1 MADTIDGCNE
11 KLGENKQTQSDGTMM
26 RDLTW
31 SHAEKVIARE
41 AFRRALDREFR
52 ETITKTKEIAKNIE
66 QPADLWELE
75 GYLTDSRKEIDRQY
89 DYRYSVL
96 PLVFGN
102 LVRRGRLRMEEL
114 SGLREDKLKAIRSY
128 VRLFDDADAA

>member
-1 MADTIDGCNE
+1 MDNSSPSAPQGGGR
-11 KLGENKQTQSDGTMM
+11 LM

-31 SHAEKVIARE
+31 SHAERVIARE
-41 AFRRALDREFR
+41 AFRRALEREFR
-52 ETITKTKEIAKNIE
+52 EVITKTKEMAKNIE

-75 GYLTDSRKEIDRQY
+75 GALSDSRKDIDRRY

-102 LVRRGRLRMEEL
+102 LVRQGRLSMEEL
-114 SGLREDKLKAIRSY
+114 SGLWEDKLKAIRSY
-128 VRLFDDADAA
+128 VRLFDDVDTA

>member
-1 MADTIDGCNE
+1 MDNSSPSAQQG
-11 KLGENKQTQSDGTMM
+11 GGTLM

-31 SHAEKVIARE
+31 SYAEKVIARE
-41 AFRRALDREFR
+41 AFRRALEREFR
-52 ETITKTKEIAKNIE
+52 EVITKTKEMAKNIE

-75 GYLTDSRKEIDRQY
+75 GYLTDSRKDVDRRY

-96 PLVFGN
+96 PLVFGD
-102 LVRRGRLRMEEL
+102 LVRQGRLSMEEL

-128 VRLFDDADAA
+128 VRLFDDVDAA

>member
-1 MADTIDGCNE
+1 
-11 KLGENKQTQSDGTMM
+11 MM

-41 AFRRALDREFR
+41 AFRRALEREFR
-52 ETITKTKEIAKNIE
+52 EVIAKTKEIAKNIE

-75 GYLTDSRKEIDRQY
+75 GYLTDSRKDIDRRY

-96 PLVFGN
+96 PLVLGN
-102 LVRRGRLRMEEL
+102 LVRRGRLSMEEL

-128 VRLFDDADAA
+128 VRLFDDVDAA

>member
-1 MADTIDGCNE
+1 MDSLSPSAQKG
-11 KLGENKQTQSDGTMM
+11 GGTLM

-41 AFRRALDREFR
+41 AFRRVLGREFR
-52 ETITKTKEIAKNIE
+52 EVIAKTKEMAKNIE

-75 GYLTDSRKEIDRQY
+75 GYLTDSRKDVDRRY

-102 LVRRGRLRMEEL
+102 LVRQGRLSME
-114 SGLREDKLKAIRSY
+114 S
-128 VRLFDDADAA
+128 

>member
-1 MADTIDGCNE
+1 MFIILNI
-11 KLGENKQTQSDGTMM
+11 M
-26 RDLTW
+26 RDLLW
-31 SHAEKVIARE
+31 SKTEKDIARKAYDE
-41 AFRRALDREFR
+41 AYEEECKVVAARVKDLMAHLPEPRAVWTIHDFLSQRRREMD
-52 ETITKTKEIAKNIE
+52 KK
-66 QPADLWELE
+66 
-75 GYLTDSRKEIDRQY
+75 Y

>member
-1 MADTIDGCNE
+1 MDSLPSSAQ
-11 KLGENKQTQSDGTMM
+11 QTGRTTM

-41 AFRRALDREFR
+41 AFRRALDREFQLVMRKTR
-52 ETITKTKEIAKNIE
+52 EMAKNTE
-66 QPADLWELE
+66 QPSDLWELE
-75 GYLTDSRKEIDRQY
+75 AYLTRSRKDIDRQY

-102 LVRRGRLRMEEL
+102 LVRRGRLSMEDL
-114 SGLREDKLKAIRSY
+114 RGLREDKLEAIQSY
-128 VRLFDDADAA
+128 VRVFGNLDAA